1 MKQLP
6 KQQNSVGIVKQTI
19 NSLPNVSSKE
29 LSIYNNDVSLVKFK
43 DYSTQTQL
51 ALMTSLF
58 VKWSTYLG
66 IETPDATEL
75 NTICNFVKEHFEN
88 FNHQDLDNAIMMV
101 ITNELNTD
109 AEHYGKLSIVYIHRC
124 LKDYSNY
131 KGSVLIKIRQQLEKQ
146 KQLEKQSIS
155 PEQRIENLKKL
166 IQYGKKDIQ
175 DNITFNDFGD
185 ALYNFIKH
193 NKLVKMDN
201 EIIKNAMDYGA
212 KMFEEEKKKVSIEKA
227 MKSSHFKTTY
237 DLNFEKEDKI
247 KKFAREYVVNVWLKN
262 LDVNSFFEKLNPEML
277 KY

>member
-1 MKQLP
+1 MKLQNNQKYKNLMKQLP

-29 LSIYNNDVSLVKFK
+29 LSIYNNDLTLVKFK
-43 DYSTQTQL
+43 DYSTQSQL

-88 FNHQDLDNAIMMV
+88 FNHQDLDNAVMMV

-124 LKDYSNY
+124 LKDYLSY
-131 KGSVLIKIRQQLEKQ
+131 KGSVLIKVRQQIEKQ

-155 PEQRIENLKKL
+155 PEERIENLKKL
-166 IQYGKKDIQ
+166 ILYGQKDKKE
-175 DNITFNDFGD
+175 NKTFYDFGD
-185 ALYNFIKH
+185 SLYNFIKH
-193 NKLVKMDN
+193 NKLIKMDA
-201 EIIKNAMDYGA
+201 EIIDKAMEYGN
-212 KMFEEEKKKVSIEKA
+212 KMFDEEKKRISMESVI
-227 MKSSHFKTTY
+227 KSSYLKTTY
-237 DLNFEKEDKI
+237 DLNF
-247 KKFAREYVVNVWLKN
+247 
-262 LDVNSFFEKLNPEML
+262 
-277 KY
+277 